1 MSLRKHIKGQRPVF
15 ASLAILA
22 LALTSCGD
30 SGGEGSGISGEVN
43 VDGSSTVYPI
53 SQAMAEEFGAANRN
67 ARVTVSFSGSGGG
80 FKKFCNGEI
89 DISNASRPIKQKEI
103 DKCAEQGIEFIE
115 IPVAYDGLSVVVNKD
130 NNWAACLTAEE
141 LGKMWEPAAEGKI
154 TAWNQVKGE
163 YPNQVLRLYGP
174 GTDSGTYDYF
184 TEATIGDAKS
194 RTDFTASEDD
204 NALVQGVNSDKGGM
218 AFFGY
223 AYYEENKGTLQAVAI
238 KNADGACVKPSAE
251 AIADGSYNP
260 LSRPIFF
267 YVSKTAMEENPAV
280 KAFAEFQTNPENSE
294 LISEVGYIPLP
305 GETQAKVQNRLA
317 NATTGSIYGGG
328 SSVGVKLSDKL

>member
-1 MSLRKHIKGQRPVF
+1 MSLSKHIKGQSPIYTSF
-15 ASLAILA
+15 AVLA
-22 LALTSCGD
+22 LALTACGGG
-30 SGGEGSGISGEVN
+30 GGEGGISGEVN

-67 ARVTVSFSGSGGG
+67 ARVTVSLSGSGGG

-103 DKCAEQGIEFIE
+103 DKCAEKGIEFIE

-130 NNWAACLTAEE
+130 NKWATCLTAEE
-141 LGKMWEPAAEGKI
+141 LTKIWEPAAEGKI
-154 TAWNQVKGE
+154 TSWSKVKGG
-163 YPNQVLRLYGP
+163 YPNEALRLYGP

-184 TEATIGDAKS
+184 TEATIGETKS

-204 NALVQGVNSDKGGM
+204 NVLVQGVNSDKGGM

-223 AYYEENKGTLQAVAI
+223 AYYEENKSTLQAVAI
-238 KNADGACVKPSAE
+238 KNADGACVTPSE
-251 AIADGSYNP
+251 ETIADGSYNP

-305 GETQAKVQNRLA
+305 SEIQAKVQNRLT
-317 NATTGSIYGGG
+317 NATTGSIYKGG

>member
-22 LALTSCGD
+22 LALTSCGG
-30 SGGEGSGISGEVN
+30 SGGDGSGISGEVN

-67 ARVTVSFSGSGGG
+67 ARVTVSLSGSGGG

-103 DKCAEQGIEFIE
+103 DKCAEKGIEFIE
-115 IPVAYDGLSVVVNKD
+115 IPVAYDGLSVVVNK
-130 NNWAACLTAEE
+130 NNDWAACLTTEE
-141 LGKMWEPAAEGKI
+141 LTKIWEPGAEGKI
-154 TAWNQVKGE
+154 TSWNQVKGE
-163 YPNQVLRLYGP
+163 YPNEALRLYGP

-184 TEATIGDAKS
+184 TEATIGETKT

-204 NALVQGVNSDKGGM
+204 NTLVQGVNSDKGGM

-223 AYYEENKGTLQAVAI
+223 AYYEENQDTLQAVAI
-238 KNADGACVKPSAE
+238 KNADGTCVKPSPQT
-251 AIADGSYNP
+251 IADGSYNP
-260 LSRPIFF
+260 LSRAIFF

-294 LISEVGYIPLP
+294 LISEVGYIALP
-305 GETQAKVQNRLA
+305 SEIQTKVQNRLT

-328 SSVGVKLSDKL
+328 SAVGVKLSDKL